1 MFRRERSIPLRGSA
15 AALSNN
21 LSVLQLPAR
30 DLTHFGVVHGP
41 SAQILS
47 AAPEGVPLA
56 QRQLQVKVGV
66 GVSPP
71 LITQVRL
78 GVKEALL
85 KSALPLFFKPYALD
99 DSCSLSAGMP
109 MCVSPGPLVCPSL
122 QSTAGSHLTSK
133 DTGKKRAFPPLSS
146 RLPSPVP
153 YE

>member
-1 MFRRERSIPLRGSA
+1 MYLRERSIPLRGSA

-47 AAPEGVPLA
+47 AASEGVPLA
-56 QRQLQVKVGV
+56 QRQLQIKVGV

-71 LITQVRL
+71 LITQVRP

-85 KSALPLFFKPYALD
+85 KSVLPLFFKP
-99 DSCSLSAGMP
+99 
-109 MCVSPGPLVCPSL
+109 
-122 QSTAGSHLTSK
+122 
-133 DTGKKRAFPPLSS
+133 
-146 RLPSPVP
+146 
-153 YE
+153 

>member
-1 MFRRERSIPLRGSA
+1 MFRRERSIPLRDSA

-78 GVKEALL
+78 GVKEALP
-85 KSALPLFFKPYALD
+85 KSALPLILNPYLSPRRFMPSYCDACT
-99 DSCSLSAGMP
+99 SRSTGASSPSEYCWCSPHIEGY
-109 MCVSPGPLVCPSL
+109 
-122 QSTAGSHLTSK
+122 
-133 DTGKKRAFPPLSS
+133 R
-146 RLPSPVP
+146 
-153 YE
+153 